1 MNASCT
7 VNISPARDK
16 PANVLEEEQTC
27 LFSGSWQRAA
37 DPLRPA
43 QVGLFA
49 LLMRMRRK
57 RMAPRGGVSLT
68 SAACIKHR
76 AGRLSGVLREQRVGL
91 CIRRS
96 LLENLLVHFE
106 RAVLPLAFRRSAT
119 RCTVCHYFIGCKD
132 DCHDHTM

>member
-7 VNISPARDK
+7 VNISPACDK
-16 PANVLEEEQTC
+16 PANVLEGEQTC
-27 LFSGSWQRAA
+27 LSSGSWQRAA

-49 LLMRMRRK
+49 LLIRMRRK

-76 AGRLSGVLREQRVGL
+76 AGRLSGVPREPRVGL

-96 LLENLLVHFE
+96 LLESSLVHFE